1 MLSVKSGLT
10 ALPRLLLIPATRPT
24 ATLAWTHAGRRRWS
38 VGPGGARGSEAR
50 AHLMRAL
57 SRPGLLVGLAYL
69 GFVGLGVRSGV
80 LGVAWPSMRADFDV
94 PLDALGALL
103 GPFAVGYMLGSFVS
117 GRVLVRWNLGGVL
130 AASAAGIAFNLLG
143 SAVAPAWWLLLA
155 VGLPGG
161 LGTGLID
168 AGLNTYVANR
178 QGPREMNWLHASWG
192 VGVTLSP
199 LMMTAAITSGLGWR
213 WGFALSGFL
222 LLSLSGAYVAT
233 SRLWPSRA
241 EVTQLEPGGLMA
253 QTATMWQTLRL
264 PVAWLSMLL
273 FIAYTGVEIGIGQW
287 AFAFLVDA
295 RHMGAVEAGAAVG
308 VYWASLTLGR
318 LFFGAVVGAIGVE
331 RLLRV
336 CLLSVLLALGVLW
349 LPVPAEV
356 AIGVLAVLGVAQ
368 APVFPA
374 LVTVTPDHFGSAHT
388 ANAVGFQVAA
398 SVVGGTGLPA
408 LLGFLAQA
416 FGLDV
421 IVPTLLINAL
431 IQIVCYLAYAWR
443 CERSDHPR

>member
-1 MLSVKSGLT
+1 
-10 ALPRLLLIPATRPT
+10 
-24 ATLAWTHAGRRRWS
+24 
-38 VGPGGARGSEAR
+38 
-50 AHLMRAL
+50 MRAL

-130 AASAAGIAFNLLG
+130 AASAAGIAINLLG
-143 SAVAPAWWLLLA
+143 FAVAPAWWLLLA
-155 VGLPGG
+155 LGLPGG

-168 AGLNTYVANR
+168 AGLNIYVANR

-192 VGVTLSP
+192 IGVTLSP
-199 LMMTAAITSGLGWR
+199 LMMTAAVTSGLGWR
-213 WGFALSGFL
+213 WGYALSGL
-222 LLSLSGAYVAT
+222 LLLALNGAYVAT

-241 EVTQLEPGGLMA
+241 DVTQLVPGGA
-253 QTATMWQTLRL
+253 AEQAATMWQTLRL

-273 FIAYTGVEIGIGQW
+273 FVAYTGVELGVGLW
-287 AFAFLVDA
+287 AFPFLVEA
-295 RHMGAVEAGAAVG
+295 RGMGTVQAGTAVG
-308 VYWASLTLGR
+308 AYWAGLTLGR
-318 LFFGAVVGAIGVE
+318 LFFGTVVASIGVQ

-336 CLLSVLLALGVLW
+336 CLLSVLLGLGVLW
-349 LPVPAEV
+349 IPGSSGMAF
-356 AIGVLAVLGVAQ
+356 ATLAFLGAVQ
-368 APVFPA
+368 APIFPL
-374 LVTVTPDHFGSAHT
+374 LVTVTPERFGAAHT

-398 SVVGGTGLPA
+398 SVIGGSGLPA
-408 LLGFLAQA
+408 LLGFLAQG
-416 FGLDV
+416 FGLAV

>member
-1 MLSVKSGLT
+1 M
-10 ALPRLLLIPATRPT
+10 
-24 ATLAWTHAGRRRWS
+24 RR
-38 VGPGGARGSEAR
+38 
-50 AHLMRAL
+50 L

-69 GFVGLGVRSGV
+69 GFAGLGVRSGL

-94 PLDALGALL
+94 PLDAIGALL
-103 GPFAVGYMLGSFVS
+103 GTFAIGYVLGSFVS
-117 GRVLVRWNLGGVL
+117 GRVLVRWNLGAVL
-130 AASAAGIAFNLLG
+130 AASAAGMALNLLG

-199 LMMTAAITSGLGWR
+199 LMMTAAVTSGLGWR
-213 WGFALSGFL
+213 WGYALSGL
-222 LLSLSGAYVAT
+222 LLLALSGAYVAT

-241 EVTQLEPGGLMA
+241 DVTQQAPDGSA
-253 QTATMWQTLRL
+253 NQSASMWLTLRL

-273 FIAYTGVEIGIGQW
+273 LIVYTGIELGIGQW
-287 AFAFLVDA
+287 AFPVLVEA
-295 RHMGAVEAGAAVG
+295 RGMGTIEAGAAVG
-308 VYWASLTLGR
+308 AYWAGLTVGR
-318 LFFGAVVGAIGVE
+318 LFFGGVVAAIGVE
-331 RLLRV
+331 RLLRI
-336 CLLSVLLALGVLW
+336 CLLSVLLGLGVLW
-349 LPVPAEV
+349 LPIPAV
-356 AIGVLAVLGVAQ
+356 VGFGVLALLGAAQ

-374 LVTVTPDHFGSAHT
+374 VVTATPDRFSAAHT

-398 SVVGGTGLPA
+398 SVVGGSGLPA

-416 FGLDV
+416 FGLAV
-421 IVPTLLINAL
+421 IVPTLIVAAL
-431 IQIVCYLAYAWR
+431 AQIGCFVVWSSSH
-443 CERSDHPR
+443 RS